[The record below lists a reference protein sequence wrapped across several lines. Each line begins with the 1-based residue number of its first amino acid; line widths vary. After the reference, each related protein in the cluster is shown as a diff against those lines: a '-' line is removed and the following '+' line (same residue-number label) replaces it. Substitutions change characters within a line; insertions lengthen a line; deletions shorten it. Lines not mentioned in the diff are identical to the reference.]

1 MPVPP
6 AERETL
12 VGLSERL
19 SPVGDPEADRVTVPA
34 KLLRLVKVIFEV
46 EEDPALMLSEDGLA
60 PMLKSAELTEF
71 MVTATVVWWDSEPL
85 VPVIV
90 TV

>member
-6 AERETL
+6 ADSETL
-12 VGLSERL
+12 VGLSERP
-19 SPVGDPEADRVTVPA
+19 SPAGDPDADSVTVPA

-46 EEDPALMLSEDGLA
+46 EGDPAFILIEDGLA
-60 PMLKSAELTEF
+60 VMLKSAETTELI
-71 MVTATVVWWDSEPL
+71 VTVTIVWWDSEPL
-85 VPVIV
+85 VPVMV